1 MLFVV
6 SWKSPIELLGP
17 TLLFAIGS
25 GRLIA
30 AITNTPLWISIETPP
45 SSPGPALSLVSIL
58 QMSLIRRLKNRSLR
72 WCLPL
77 PFQSRHVEYSIV
89 SSIDDDPARPTQRL
103 IDVSLDAIAFARHV
117 DLSWLSRRMPGPPY
131 YPDVWPGEH
140 YKLLAGLVLACKPK
154 RVIEIGTAQGL
165 GALSLKGSLPVGSEL
180 ITLDLIPWTE
190 FERSML
196 LPSDFEDGR
205 LRQVLGDL
213 SDREFFDSFADTLSV
228 CDLLFVDAPK
238 NVHFERALLD
248 NLSSIRLPP
257 NAMVIFDDIRL
268 WNMLRIW
275 RGITRPKLDLTSFGH
290 WSGTGIIDWNG

>member
-1 MLFVV
+1 MN
-6 SWKSPIELLGP
+6 
-17 TLLFAIGS
+17 
-25 GRLIA
+25 LIKK
-30 AITNTPLWISIETPP
+30 
-45 SSPGPALSLVSIL
+45 
-58 QMSLIRRLKNRSLR
+58 LKKRCLR
-72 WCLPL
+72 WFLPL
-77 PFQSRHVEYSIV
+77 PIQSRHTEYSIV
-89 SSIDDDPARPTQRL
+89 SSADDEPARPTQRL
-103 IDVSLDAIAFARHV
+103 IDVSLDAIAFARHM

-165 GALSLKGSLPVGSEL
+165 GALSIKGSLPDGSEL

-190 FERSML
+190 FEQSML
-196 LPSDFEDGR
+196 LPSDFEDGS

-213 SDREFFDSFADTLSV
+213 SDPGFFDSFADTLSG

-238 NVHFERALLD
+238 NVHFERAFLE

-257 NAMVIFDDIRL
+257 TALVLFDDIRL
-268 WNMLRIW
+268 WNMLQIW
-275 RGITRPKLDLTSFGH
+275 REITRPKLDLTSFGH

>member
-1 MLFVV
+1 MNV
-6 SWKSPIELLGP
+6 
-17 TLLFAIGS
+17 
-25 GRLIA
+25 
-30 AITNTPLWISIETPP
+30 
-45 SSPGPALSLVSIL
+45 
-58 QMSLIRRLKNRSLR
+58 IRRLKNRTLR

-77 PFQSRHVEYSIV
+77 PFRSRHTEYSIV
-89 SSIDDDPARPTQRL
+89 SSMDDDLAGPTQRL
-103 IDVSLDAIAFARHV
+103 IDVSLDAIALARNV
-117 DLSWLSRRMPGPPY
+117 DLSWLSGRMPGPPN

-154 RVIEIGTAQGL
+154 CVVEVGTAQGL
-165 GALSLKGSLPVGSEL
+165 GALSMRGSLPVGSEL

-213 SDREFFDSFADTLSV
+213 SDRGFFASFADTLSS

-238 NVHFERALLD
+238 NVHFECAFLD
-248 NLSSIRLPP
+248 NLPSIALPP
-257 NAMVIFDDIRL
+257 NALVIFDDIRL
-268 WNMLRIW
+268 WNMLQIW
-275 RGITRPKLDLTSFGH
+275 REITRPKLDLTSFGH

>member
-1 MLFVV
+1 MNFVM
-6 SWKSPIELLGP
+6 
-17 TLLFAIGS
+17 T
-25 GRLIA
+25 
-30 AITNTPLWISIETPP
+30 
-45 SSPGPALSLVSIL
+45 
-58 QMSLIRRLKNRSLR
+58 LIRKLKNRTLR

-77 PFQSRHVEYSIV
+77 PFQSRHMEYSV
-89 SSIDDDPARPTQRL
+89 VTSVDDDPAHPSQL
-103 IDVSLDAIAFARHV
+103 LMDVSLEAIEFAQHV
-117 DLSWLSRRMPGPPY
+117 DLSWVSRRMSGPPY

-165 GALSLKGSLPVGSEL
+165 SALSLKGGLPVGSEL

-213 SDREFFDSFADTLSV
+213 SDRGFFDSFADTLSG

-238 NVHFERALLD
+238 NVHFERAFLN

-257 NAMVIFDDIRL
+257 NALVIFDDIRL
-268 WNMLRIW
+268 WNMLLIW
-275 RGITRPKLDLTSFGH
+275 REITRPKLDLTSFGH